1 MKRLLLLITIC
12 ISSVSFGQ
20 YTSIP
25 DPNFEQALIDLGHD
39 DVIDGQVLT
48 SNISGVTNL
57 NVSNKNIYEL
67 TGINSFTSL
76 INLNCANN
84 SITVLNLYDSPILDN
99 LENIHCP
106 FNGMDSLVFGFS
118 SGGPLFIPDLKV
130 LNCSHNNINEIDVQ
144 SFIYL
149 ESLSVT
155 QNSIQNLKLNNPNL
169 IYLEAGDNNLDS
181 LNLFH
186 CYALSECSIFDGTLK
201 TLITNDCGTLEQLVL
216 DNNELLELD
225 VSSNTYLADLQV
237 NDNNLYCLNIKNGNI
252 SMSCNAENNPNLYCI
267 EVNDVA
273 YSTNQSV
280 SGFFGI
286 DPQVI
291 FSEDCGDCSS
301 TSSLTELTTSKNF
314 IQILDMMGRETSFK
328 PNTPLI
334 YVYDDGSIEKVFT
347 IED

>member
-130 LNCSHNNINEIDVQ
+130 LNCSHNNINDCTSI
-144 SFIYL
+144 SFM
-149 ESLSVT
+149 
-155 QNSIQNLKLNNPNL
+155 
-169 IYLEAGDNNLDS
+169 
-181 LNLFH
+181 
-186 CYALSECSIFDGTLK
+186 
-201 TLITNDCGTLEQLVL
+201 
-216 DNNELLELD
+216 LL
-225 VSSNTYLADLQV
+225 
-237 NDNNLYCLNIKNGNI
+237 
-252 SMSCNAENNPNLYCI
+252 
-267 EVNDVA
+267 
-273 YSTNQSV
+273 
-280 SGFFGI
+280 
-286 DPQVI
+286 
-291 FSEDCGDCSS
+291 
-301 TSSLTELTTSKNF
+301 
-314 IQILDMMGRETSFK
+314 
-328 PNTPLI
+328 
-334 YVYDDGSIEKVFT
+334 
-347 IED
+347 